1 MIFKEVLFKE
11 VLFKED
17 EVKEVVIYFFNI
29 DSRKLANITWITI
42 SNLRK
47 LNTGLTIIASDIG
60 SNLTQ
65 NLSDDIKRVA
75 YMTKK

>member
-29 DSRKLANITWITI
+29 DSRKLANIT
-42 SNLRK
+42 
-47 LNTGLTIIASDIG
+47 
-60 SNLTQ
+60 
-65 NLSDDIKRVA
+65 
-75 YMTKK
+75 